1 MHLYTCSS
9 TSSSNGFSMMR
20 RERKWHQTNRTSR
33 SHTSVSNQQM
43 TSMVH
48 QELRSPTKA
57 CAHDRT
63 TDERIQMIYA
73 ASLLCHRLRASRLRC
88 PSTRRCRLCASP
100 RQGHEGR
107 ALPHPPCLLQCTRVD
122 NESFATKIPCHVH
135 DPRLA
140 LGGHSLRLSDGHPW
154 AWGSLGGL
162 SRVSQ
167 HGCCTRVRGERSTQ
181 SVQHLSCQPGTSRP
195 SVVTSA
201 WT

>member
-1 MHLYTCSS
+1 M
-9 TSSSNGFSMMR
+9 TSDKHEDKQNVAVP
-20 RERKWHQTNRTSR
+20 H
-33 SHTSVSNQQM
+33 HPVSNQQM

-48 QELRSPTKA
+48 MSFEGLRARPDHRREESDDLRRLAALPSPSRFA
-57 CAHDRT
+57 PP
-63 TDERIQMIYA
+63 
-73 ASLLCHRLRASRLRC
+73 ASLLPGVAGCALRHARVMRGGHFRNPLAS
-88 PSTRRCRLCASP
+88 SNS
-100 RQGHEGR
+100 HE
-107 ALPHPPCLLQCTRVD
+107 LT
-122 NESFATKIPCHVH
+122 FATKIPCHVH

>member
-1 MHLYTCSS
+1 
-9 TSSSNGFSMMR
+9 
-20 RERKWHQTNRTSR
+20 
-33 SHTSVSNQQM
+33 M

-48 QELRSPTKA
+48 MSFEGLRARPDHRREDSDDLRRLAALPSPSRFA
-57 CAHDRT
+57 PP
-63 TDERIQMIYA
+63 
-73 ASLLCHRLRASRLRC
+73 ASLY
-88 PSTRRCRLCASP
+88 
-100 RQGHEGR
+100 Q
-107 ALPHPPCLLQCTRVD
+107 ALPAVRFATPVMRGGHTSATPLPRCLLQCTRVD

-154 AWGSLGGL
+154 AWGSLGSL